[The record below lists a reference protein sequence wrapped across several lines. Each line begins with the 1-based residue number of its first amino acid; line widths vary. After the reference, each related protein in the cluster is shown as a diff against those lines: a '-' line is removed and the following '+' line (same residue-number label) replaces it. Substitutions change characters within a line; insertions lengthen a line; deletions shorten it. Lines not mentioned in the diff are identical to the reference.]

1 MKKNLLLIIILNSF
15 LILGFSSNLFAK
27 KAAIVIDF
35 DTEEV
40 LFEVN
45 ADTRNYPASLTK
57 IMTLYIVFDY
67 IKKGKLSYDSQ
78 LSVSNIAAS
87 RSPSKLYLEAGSSIK
102 VIDAINALIIKS
114 ANDVAT
120 VVSENIS
127 GSEKEFA
134 KLMTSYA
141 KNLGMNNTTFKN
153 ASGLPNRAQLTT
165 ARDIAK
171 LSHALILNFPEEYKL
186 FSKTKFTY
194 KGKTYK
200 THNKLMLSYDGADG
214 IKTGY
219 IKASGF
225 QLAFSAVRDDKRL
238 IGIIFGGDTG
248 SQRNKSLKIIMDKEF
263 AELNIKTKSSNKKIV
278 KKDEIPNKK
287 IEKKKNTYS
296 IVVGTFKYRNNAEKQ
311 IKLIKSKYPVS
322 TKDKISNVVLIKVS
336 GKQLYESRFEN
347 FSKKE
352 AYTACK
358 RLKKYNRDCFV
369 RL

>member
-1 MKKNLLLIIILNSF
+1 VKKKLLLIIFLNSF
-15 LILGFSSNLFAK
+15 LILIIASNVFAK

-35 DTEEV
+35 DTEKV

-67 IKKGKLSYDSQ
+67 LKKGKLSYDSQ
-78 LSVSNIAAS
+78 LSVSSVAAS
-87 RSPSKLYLEAGSSIK
+87 RSPSKLYLEEGSSIK
-102 VIDAINALIIKS
+102 VIDAVNALIIKS

-120 VVSENIS
+120 VLAENIS

-134 KLMTSYA
+134 KLMTDYA
-141 KNLGMNNTTFKN
+141 KNLGMKNTTFKN

-165 ARDIAK
+165 ARDISK
-171 LSHALILNFPEEYKL
+171 LCHKLITNFPNEYKL
-186 FSKTKFTY
+186 FSNTKFSY

-200 THNKLMLSYDGADG
+200 THNKLMLSYEGADG

-225 QLAFSAVRDDKRL
+225 QLAFSAVRDNKRL

-263 AELNIKTKSSNKKIV
+263 AELNIKQNDNKKEIV
-278 KKDEIPNKK
+278 KKEIKK
-287 IEKKKNTYS
+287 IEEDNYS

-322 TKDKISNVVLIKVS
+322 TKDKISNVVLIKVN
-336 GKQLYESRFEN
+336 GKQLYESRFKN
-347 FSKKE
+347 FTKKE
-352 AYTACK
+352 AYNACK

>member
-15 LILGFSSNLFAK
+15 LILGFSSNIFAK

-67 IKKGKLSYDSQ
+67 IKKGKLSYDSK

-87 RSPSKLYLEAGSSIK
+87 RSPSKLYLEAGSNIK
-102 VIDAINALIIKS
+102 VRDAINALIIKS

-141 KNLGMNNTTFKN
+141 KNLDMNNTTFKN

-171 LSHALILNFPEEYKL
+171 LSHALISNFPEEYKL
-186 FSKTKFTY
+186 FSKKKFTY

-263 AELNIKTKSSNKKIV
+263 AELNIKTKSSKKIV
-278 KKDEIPNKK
+278 KKDETANQK
-287 IEKKKNTYS
+287 IEKKKNAYS

>member
-15 LILGFSSNLFAK
+15 LILSLSSNLSAK

-35 DTEEV
+35 DTKEV

-87 RSPSKLYLEAGSSIK
+87 RSPSKLYLEEGSSIK
-102 VIDAINALIIKS
+102 VRDAVNALIIKS

-120 VVSENIS
+120 VVAENIS
-127 GSEKEFA
+127 GTEKKFA
-134 KLMTSYA
+134 KLMTQYA
-141 KNLGMNNTTFKN
+141 KNLGMSNTTFKN

-171 LSHALILNFPEEYKL
+171 LSHALISNFPNEYKL
-186 FSKTKFTY
+186 FSNTKFSY

-200 THNKLMLSYDGADG
+200 THNKLMLSYEGADG

-225 QLAFSAVRDDKRL
+225 QLAFSAVRDNKRL

-263 AELNIKTKSSNKKIV
+263 AELNIKRNNNKKEIV
-278 KKDEIPNKK
+278 KKEVN
-287 IEKKKNTYS
+287 EVKKNNYS

-322 TKDKISNVVLIKVS
+322 TKDKNSNIVLIKIS

>member
-15 LILGFSSNLFAK
+15 FILSFSSNIFAK

-78 LSVSNIAAS
+78 LSVSSVAAS
-87 RSPSKLYLEAGSSIK
+87 RSPSKLYLKEGSSIK
-102 VIDAINALIIKS
+102 VRDAVNALIIKS

-120 VVSENIS
+120 VVAENIA
-127 GSEKEFA
+127 GTEKEFA
-134 KLMTSYA
+134 KLMTQYA
-141 KNLGMNNTTFKN
+141 KNLGMSNTTFKN

-165 ARDIAK
+165 ARDISK
-171 LSHALILNFPEEYKL
+171 LCHKLITNFPNEYKL
-186 FSKTKFTY
+186 FSNTKFSY

-200 THNKLMLSYDGADG
+200 THNKLMLSYEGADG

-225 QLAFSAVRDDKRL
+225 QLAFSAVRHNKRL

-263 AELNIKTKSSNKKIV
+263 AELNIKTDDHKKEIV
-278 KKDEIPNKK
+278 KKEVKEVKEN
-287 IEKKKNTYS
+287 NYS

-322 TKDKISNVVLIKVS
+322 TKDKISNVVLVKVS

>member
-102 VIDAINALIIKS
+102 VRDAINALIIKS

-171 LSHALILNFPEEYKL
+171 LSHALISNFPEEYKL
-186 FSKTKFTY
+186 FSKRKFTY

-225 QLAFSAVRDDKRL
+225 QLAFSAVR
-238 IGIIFGGDTG
+238 
-248 SQRNKSLKIIMDKEF
+248 
-263 AELNIKTKSSNKKIV
+263 A
-278 KKDEIPNKK
+278 
-287 IEKKKNTYS
+287 
-296 IVVGTFKYRNNAEKQ
+296 
-311 IKLIKSKYPVS
+311 VS
-322 TKDKISNVVLIKVS
+322 
-336 GKQLYESRFEN
+336 
-347 FSKKE
+347 
-352 AYTACK
+352 YTHLRAHET
-358 RLKKYNRDCFV
+358 
-369 RL
+369 

>member
-15 LILGFSSNLFAK
+15 LILGFSSNIFAK

-40 LFEVN
+40 LFEIN

-67 IKKGKLSYDSQ
+67 INKGKLTYDSQ

-102 VIDAINALIIKS
+102 VRDAINALIIKS

-171 LSHALILNFPEEYKL
+171 LSHALISNFPEEYKL

-219 IKASGF
+219 LAVEKYSLASSLERKGRRLIAVGSGF
-225 QLAFSAVRDDKRL
+225 ETKNSRSRESSKLL
-238 IGIIFGGDTG
+238 IYGLTNFDLIEINKA
-248 SQRNKSLKIIMDKEF
+248 NKSIDQVEVWLGKQSVVDVHVNVDIYKT
-263 AELNIKTKSSNKKIV
+263 IKKAKKI
-278 KKDEIPNKK
+278 
-287 IEKKKNTYS
+287 
-296 IVVGTFKYRNNAEKQ
+296 
-311 IKLIKSKYPVS
+311 
-322 TKDKISNVVLIKVS
+322 
-336 GKQLYESRFEN
+336 
-347 FSKKE
+347 
-352 AYTACK
+352 
-358 RLKKYNRDCFV
+358 
-369 RL
+369 

>member
-15 LILGFSSNLFAK
+15 FILSFSSNIFAK

-67 IKKGKLSYDSQ
+67 INKGKLTYDSQ

-102 VIDAINALIIKS
+102 VRDAINALIIKS

-165 ARDIAK
+165 ARDMAK
-171 LSHALILNFPEEYKL
+171 LSHALISNFPEEYKL

-200 THNKLMLSYDGADG
+200 THNKLMLS
-214 IKTGY
+214 
-219 IKASGF
+219 
-225 QLAFSAVRDDKRL
+225 
-238 IGIIFGGDTG
+238 
-248 SQRNKSLKIIMDKEF
+248 
-263 AELNIKTKSSNKKIV
+263 
-278 KKDEIPNKK
+278 
-287 IEKKKNTYS
+287 
-296 IVVGTFKYRNNAEKQ
+296 
-311 IKLIKSKYPVS
+311 
-322 TKDKISNVVLIKVS
+322 
-336 GKQLYESRFEN
+336 
-347 FSKKE
+347 
-352 AYTACK
+352 
-358 RLKKYNRDCFV
+358 
-369 RL
+369 

>member
-1 MKKNLLLIIILNSF
+1 MKKNLLLIIILNSIF
-15 LILGFSSNLFAK
+15 VLSFSSNIFAK

-67 IKKGKLSYDSQ
+67 IKKGNLSYDSQ
-78 LSVSNIAAS
+78 LSVSSVAAS
-87 RSPSKLYLEAGSSIK
+87 RSPSKLYLEEGSSIK
-102 VIDAINALIIKS
+102 VRDAVNALIIKS

-134 KLMTSYA
+134 KLMTQYA
-141 KNLGMNNTTFKN
+141 KNLGMRSTTFKN

-171 LSHALILNFPEEYKL
+171 LSHALISNFPNEYKL
-186 FSKTKFTY
+186 FSNTKFSY

-200 THNKLMLSYDGADG
+200 THNKLMLSYEGADG

-225 QLAFSAVRDDKRL
+225 QLAFSAVRLIKRL
-238 IGIIFGGDTG
+238 ICIIFGVDNG
-248 SQRNKSLKIIMDKEF
+248 SQINKSL
-263 AELNIKTKSSNKKIV
+263 
-278 KKDEIPNKK
+278 
-287 IEKKKNTYS
+287 
-296 IVVGTFKYRNNAEKQ
+296 
-311 IKLIKSKYPVS
+311 
-322 TKDKISNVVLIKVS
+322 
-336 GKQLYESRFEN
+336 
-347 FSKKE
+347 
-352 AYTACK
+352 
-358 RLKKYNRDCFV
+358 
-369 RL
+369 